1 MKKIIL
7 TTAIALVATLSA
19 SAQKTT
25 VTIHADQ
32 GKNKINREI
41 YGQFS
46 EHLGS
51 CIYGGLWVGENSPIP
66 NINGY
71 RKDVFEALKALKV
84 PVLRWPG
91 GCFADDYHW
100 MDGIGPKNQRPSLR
114 NNNWGDTIEDNS
126 FGTHEFLNL
135 CEMLGCEPYIS
146 GNVGSGTV
154 KEMAQ
159 WVEYMTSEGDTPMA
173 RLRRQNGRDKAW
185 KVKYFGIGNEAWGCG
200 GSMTPEYY
208 SDEFRKFNTYLRD
221 YTGNKLYRIG
231 SGASDYDYNW
241 TTVLMDKI
249 GDRMQGVSLHYY
261 TCSGWEGSK
270 GSATSFDTEQ
280 YYWALGK
287 CLEIEEVIQ
296 KHKAIMDEKD
306 PEGKIGLLV
315 DEWGTWWDE
324 EPGTIAG
331 HLYQQNALRDAFVAA
346 LSLNVFH
353 KYTDRVKMA
362 NIAQIVNVLQ
372 SMILTD
378 QEGTGHMV
386 LTPTYHIFRMYIP
399 FQEATYLP
407 VDYESEV
414 MAVSKAYFKK
424 KEGARDAGY
433 RPCPLLSVS
442 AAKTTNGELVVSLVN
457 VSLDKEQTLDIA
469 LDGYRAKTVS
479 GEILTAANVA
489 DFNDFDH
496 PDKVAPREFKDAKLK
511 NGVLSVKLPAKSVVV
526 LNVK

>member
-1 MKKIIL
+1 MKKLLL
-7 TTAIALVATLSA
+7 TTTIALAFA
-19 SAQKTT
+19 SQTMAGDAVKA
-25 VTIHADQ
+25 TIHADQ
-32 GKNKINREI
+32 AGAKINKEI

-100 MDGIGPKNQRPSLR
+100 MDGIGPKKDRPSLR
-114 NNNWGDTIEDNS
+114 NNNWGGTIEDNS

-146 GNVGSGTV
+146 GNVV
-154 KEMAQ
+154 
-159 WVEYMTSEGDTPMA
+159 A

-200 GSMTPEYY
+200 GNMRPDYY
-208 SDEFRKFNTYLRD
+208 SNEYRKFNTYLRD
-221 YTGNKLYRIG
+221 YTGNKLYRIA
-231 SGASDYDYNW
+231 SGASDYDYEW
-241 TTVLMDKI
+241 TEVLMKNI
-249 GDRMQGVSLHYY
+249 GKQMHGISLHYY
-261 TCSGWEGSK
+261 TCTGWNGPK
-270 GSATSFDTEQ
+270 GSATKFDNDQ

-287 CLEIEEVIQ
+287 CLEIEEVIK

-306 PEGKIGLLV
+306 PQGRIGLLV

-324 EPGTIAG
+324 EPGTISG
-331 HLYQQNALRDAFVAA
+331 HLYQQNALRDAFVAS

-362 NIAQIVNVLQ
+362 NIAQVVNVLQ

-386 LTPTYHIFRMYIP
+386 LTPTYHVFQMYTP

-407 VDYESEV
+407 VDLKSDV
-414 MAVSKAYFKK
+414 MAVSKAYFKEK
-424 KEGARDAGY
+424 QNAKDAGY
-433 RPCPLLSVS
+433 RPCPLLSAS
-442 AAKTTNGELVVSLVN
+442 AAKTKDGSIVLAITN
-457 VSLDKEQTLDIA
+457 VSLDKDQTIDFQLA
-469 LDGYRAKTVS
+469 GYTAKQVS
-479 GEILTAANVA
+479 GRILTSKNVA
-489 DFNDFDH
+489 DFNDFQH
-496 PDKVAPREFKDAKLK
+496 PDIISPKAFKDAKLK
-511 NGVLSVKLPAKSVVV
+511 NGTLTVAVPAKSIVV
-526 LNVK
+526 LNIK

>member
-1 MKKIIL
+1 MKKIFIAIL
-7 TTAIALVATLSA
+7 SMAFAVSA
-19 SAQKTT
+19 SAADNVKA
-25 VTIHADQ
+25 TIHADKA
-32 GKNKINREI
+32 GAKINKEI

-51 CIYGGLWVGENSPIP
+51 CIYGGLWVGENSQIP

-100 MDGIGPKNQRPSLR
+100 MDGIGPKSQRPSLR
-114 NNNWGDTIEDNS
+114 NNNWGGTIEDNS

-135 CEMLGCEPYIS
+135 CEMLDCEPYIS
-146 GNVGSGTV
+146 GN
-154 KEMAQ
+154 
-159 WVEYMTSEGDTPMA
+159 
-173 RLRRQNGRDKAW
+173 GRDKAW
-185 KVKYFGIGNEAWGCG
+185 HVKYFGIGNEAWGCG
-200 GSMTPEYY
+200 GNMSPEYY

-221 YTGNKLYRIG
+221 QGDNHLYRIA
-231 SGASDYDYNW
+231 SGASDYDYDW
-241 TTVLMDKI
+241 TKVCMDKI
-249 GDRMQGVSLHYY
+249 GGRMQGISLHYY
-261 TCSGWEGSK
+261 TCTGWDGPK
-270 GSATSFDTEQ
+270 GSAINFDNDQ

-287 CLEIEEVIQ
+287 CLEIEEVIK

-306 PEGKIGLLV
+306 PKGKIGLLV

-386 LTPTYHIFRMYIP
+386 LTPTYHVFEMYTP

-407 VDYESEV
+407 LDLESETIQC
-414 MAVSKAYFKK
+414 SKEYFKEK
-424 KEGARDAGY
+424 AKTADNTT
-433 RPCPLLSVS
+433 RPCPLLSAS
-442 AAKTTNGELVVSLVN
+442 AAKTVDGSLVLAVTN
-457 VSLDKEQTLDIA
+457 VSLDKDQTIDFDIQGFA
-469 LDGYRAKTVS
+469 AKQVA
-479 GEILTAANVA
+479 GRILTSKNVA
-489 DFNDFDH
+489 DYNDFNS
-496 PDKVAPREFKDAKLK
+496 PNVVAPKEYKDAKLK
-511 NGVLSVKLPAKSVVV
+511 KGILTLKVPAKSIIV
-526 LNVK
+526 LTIK